1 MMDISELLFIT
12 DLDGT
17 LLPNSKIISETD
29 LNEISQY
36 RKKGGLFSIATGRT
50 IQSAKPYYKSLDI
63 DIPVILYNGA
73 VIYSPKDEKI
83 LYTRTLT
90 ADMKNIV
97 MEVLEKF
104 DFAGCEILKSDG
116 VYVVRNNEYEQE
128 HINICRAEPVFCN
141 IYDME
146 CESWLKVLFA
156 MPAEKSDEVW
166 NFVSSLEN
174 SSDFIRSSD
183 TFIELLPH
191 NVSKGDALKKYSDIT
206 GINISY
212 IISAGDYD
220 NDIEMLECADIGIAP
235 ANACKKAL
243 ESADFISEKSCED
256 NFIADAVKYI
266 FTEVI

>member
-1 MMDISELLFIT
+1 MADISEMLFIT

-17 LLPNSKIISETD
+17 LLPQSKIISEKD
-29 LNEISQY
+29 FNEISNY

-63 DIPVILYNGA
+63 DIPIILYNGA
-73 VIYSPKDEKI
+73 MIYSPKDDKI
-83 LYTRTLT
+83 LYTCTL
-90 ADMKNIV
+90 AHNMKNIV
-97 MEVLEKF
+97 MEILEKF

-128 HINICRAEPVFCN
+128 HINICKAEPVFCN
-141 IYDME
+141 IDDME
-146 CESWLKVLFA
+146 CDGWLKVLFA
-156 MPAEKSDEVW
+156 MPSEKTDEVW
-166 NFVSSLEN
+166 NFISSLEN
-174 SSDFIRSSD
+174 SADFIRSSD

-191 NVSKGDALKKYSDIT
+191 DVSKGNALKKYSEIT

-212 IISAGDYD
+212 IVSAGDYD
-220 NDIEMLECADIGIAP
+220 NDIEMLEYADLGIAP

-243 ESADFISEKSCED
+243 QSADIISEKSCED